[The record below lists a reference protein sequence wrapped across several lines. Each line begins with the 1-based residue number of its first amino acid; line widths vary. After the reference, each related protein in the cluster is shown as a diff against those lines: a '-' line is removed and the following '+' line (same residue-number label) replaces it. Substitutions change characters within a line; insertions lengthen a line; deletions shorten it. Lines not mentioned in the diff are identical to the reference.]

1 MARVLIVDDELSMLQ
16 LLSQLLGDLGHE
28 VRAISTG
35 EKAIEEL
42 AIFEPH
48 LVLAD
53 LRMKGKSGFDVLQAA
68 RNDPKNI
75 PVIIMTAYAEVDSA
89 VEAIRQGA
97 CDYLPK
103 PFKVED
109 LRLKVELALNP
120 LARKGNVL
128 PKAEVA
134 RADPAEVPGEV
145 RAYADMVGQS
155 PAIQE
160 LFRTLDKV
168 ADTDSTVLITGES
181 GTGKEL
187 IARALHN
194 LSSRQKFPFIAINC
208 SALPDQLLESEIFG
222 HKRGSFTGAFAD
234 KKGLLEEAEGGS
246 AFLDE
251 IGSMPMTLQSKLL
264 RFLQERELRR
274 VGDNTTRHVNVRVI
288 AATNEKL
295 EEKIRLGS
303 FREDLFYRLS
313 VIPLEI
319 PPLRERLSDVPL
331 LVRHFVRISSGTM
344 EIPAMEVE
352 SEALRL
358 MQTYSWP
365 GNVRELQNAIERA
378 VAMSNRER
386 IRVEDLPAR
395 IRLQEAPVEHH
406 PLAIRPLKDV
416 VKEFERDYC
425 TKALK
430 LSHGDRRAAAH
441 MLKVSLPS
449 FYRKLPPSMEEDQ

>member
-1 MARVLIVDDELSMLQ
+1 MARVLIVDDELTMLQ
-16 LLSQLLGDLGHE
+16 MLSQLLGGLGHE
-28 VRAISTG
+28 VRAVSTG
-35 EKAIEEL
+35 EKAVEEL
-42 AIFEPH
+42 AEFEPH

-53 LRMKGKSGFDVLQAA
+53 LRMKGASGLDVLKAA
-68 RNDPKNI
+68 RTGGRDI
-75 PVIIMTAYAEVDSA
+75 PVIIMTAYAEVDTA
-89 VEAIRQGA
+89 VEAIREGA
-97 CDYLPK
+97 SDYLPK
-103 PFKVED
+103 PFKLED
-109 LRLKVELALNP
+109 LRLKVELALNSSASRP
-120 LARKGNVL
+120 STLLRTG
-128 PKAEVA
+128 
-134 RADPAEVPGEV
+134 RAGTPRAKRPGSQKFQE
-145 RAYADMVGQS
+145 MVGRS

-160 LFRTLDKV
+160 LFVTIEKI

-194 LSSRQKFPFIAINC
+194 ISSRQKFPFITINC
-208 SALPDQLLESEIFG
+208 SALPEPLLESEIFG

-234 KKGLLEEAEGGS
+234 KKGLFEEAEGGS

-264 RFLQERELRR
+264 RFLQEKELRR

-288 AATNEKL
+288 AATNDNL
-295 EEKIRLGS
+295 EVKMRLGS

-313 VIPLEI
+313 VIPLAI

-331 LVRHFVRISSGTM
+331 LVEHFVKKSAGAIAILVP
-344 EIPAMEVE
+344 EIEP
-352 SEALRL
+352 EALRL
-358 MQTYSWP
+358 MQIYLWP

-386 IRVEDLPAR
+386 IKVEDLPER
-395 IRLQEAPVEHH
+395 IRMQETTARSQ

-416 VKEFERDYC
+416 LREFERDYC

-430 LSHGDRRAAAH
+430 LAHGDRRAAAH
-441 MLKVSLPS
+441 MLKISLPS
-449 FYRKLPPSMEEDQ
+449 FYRKLPPSMEDLPQ

>member
-1 MARVLIVDDELSMLQ
+1 MARVLIVDDELTMLQ
-16 LLSQLLGDLGHE
+16 LLGQLLGGLGHE
-28 VRAISTG
+28 VRAVSTG
-35 EKAIEEL
+35 EKAIREID
-42 AIFEPH
+42 AFQPH
-48 LVLAD
+48 LILTD
-53 LRMKGKSGFDVLQAA
+53 LRLKGASGLDVLKAA
-68 RNDPKNI
+68 RDADKEV
-75 PVIIMTAYAEVDSA
+75 PVIIMTAYAEVDTA

-97 CDYLPK
+97 SDYLPK
-103 PFKVED
+103 PFKLED
-109 LRLKVELALNP
+109 LRLKIELALSP
-120 LARKGNVL
+120 LAVPAAKTARKPAV
-128 PKAEVA
+128 VA
-134 RADPAEVPGEV
+134 KKTPEI
-145 RAYADMVGQS
+145 VGQS

-160 LFRTLDKV
+160 LFRVLEKV

-187 IARALHN
+187 VARALHN

-208 SALPDQLLESEIFG
+208 SALPEPLLESEIFG

-251 IGSMPMTLQSKLL
+251 IGSVPMTLQSKLL

-274 VGDNTTRHVNVRVI
+274 VGDNAVRRVNVRVI

-303 FREDLFYRLS
+303 FREDLFYRLN

-319 PPLRERLSDVPL
+319 PPLRARLTDVPL
-331 LVRHFVRISSGTM
+331 LVGHFIALAAGTM
-344 EIPAMEVE
+344 GIKPPRLDDEAM
-352 SEALRL
+352 RL
-358 MQTYSWP
+358 MQNYTWP

-386 IRVEDLPAR
+386 IRVEDLPGR
-395 IRLQEAPVEHH
+395 IRMQEVSPGSE

-416 VKEFERDYC
+416 LREFERDYC
-425 TKALK
+425 SRALI
-430 LSHGDRRAAAH
+430 LAHGDRRAAAH
-441 MLKVSLPS
+441 MLKISLPS
-449 FYRKLPPSMEEDQ
+449 FYRKLPPGRGEM